1 MGAGPLGKPRPIC
14 ATRRYANLLGPH
26 DREQAKDAYGANGA
40 RLRALKRRFDPDG
53 VFTSAIPLP
62 DQHLVSQERL
72 ELAK

>member
-1 MGAGPLGKPRPIC
+1 LQTWLTYLSVNDSWEVSLPLVLPGGKS
-14 ATRRYANLLGPH
+14 L
-26 DREQAKDAYGANGA
+26 
-40 RLRALKRRFDPDG
+40 G